1 MIQERACLYAAELS
15 HEGFTASNGWLDRW
29 QNHHNIRLATLS
41 DEAADVNVEVVKDW
55 GQRLESICRGYQLRD
70 IFYADETGLFY
81 KALPTREKAKDRISI
96 LLACSAEG
104 EKLTPFV
111 IGRSANPRCFKGLA
125 SSACLPVSYSSN
137 KKAWM
142 TAVLFQ

>member
-1 MIQERACLYAAELS
+1 M
-15 HEGFTASNGWLDRW
+15 
-29 QNHHNIRLATLS
+29 
-41 DEAADVNVEVVKDW
+41 
-55 GQRLESICRGYQLRD
+55 QRLPA
-70 IFYADETGLFY
+70 IFNADETGLFY
-81 KALPTREKAKDRISI
+81 RALPTKSICVKGDGAKGGKKAKDRISV

-111 IGRSANPRCFKGLA
+111 IGRNANPRCFKGLA

-142 TAVLFQ
+142 TAVLYQQWLDKLNVITALFCCL